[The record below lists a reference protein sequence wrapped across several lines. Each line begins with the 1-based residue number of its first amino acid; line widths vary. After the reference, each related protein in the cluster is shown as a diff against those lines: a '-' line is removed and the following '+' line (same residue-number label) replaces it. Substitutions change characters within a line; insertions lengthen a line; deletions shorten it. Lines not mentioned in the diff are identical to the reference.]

1 MTNTIELMVLVF
13 IMMLFSKYIEKTYK
27 IIMPITLMFLGIT
40 VSLFSNIDFNFDI
53 LMFSFLPF
61 LLLYDSM
68 NINIKEF
75 YLLKWIIFFK
85 AVMACILMVGFFLLL
100 EYSFNIFNISLLT
113 LTMIIT
119 IIMATDAVSVS
130 VILGRIKSIPMKI
143 KHIIEYESLVND
155 ITAILLITII
165 VTPLCLGQI
174 LSFDNMIIQSFKIIS
189 GSILIGII
197 VGYTT
202 FSFMKFFDKAI
213 AELLLIIITAYT
225 SFILAEHLHCS
236 GIISIVISIVTFMF
250 FLKKSLLLQK
260 DFTTLERVKYNKEL
274 IEQLSV
280 IAVGIIFVAMGTT
293 LNIFSI
299 IDNIQLIFLVFLFMT
314 IFRFIMSYSINFFL
328 KKNEKIKLL
337 DVLIITFSGIRGG
350 LGILLAHMLPNELK
364 DKELIITVVTGIVI
378 LTTIIY
384 STILIVI
391 TNESF
396 LKFKN
401 NTIKGIDNEK

>member
-119 IIMATDAVSVS
+119 IIMATDTVSVS

-260 DFTTLERVKYNKEL
+260 DFITLERVKYNKEL